1 MTTHA
6 KKLSLLDAGW
16 LSMETLESPMHVG
29 SLQLYALPDNAPEDY
44 LANLYAEMLKGNQFC
59 FPFNRKLKYR
69 LPGALDAAW
78 IVDEAMDIEYHVRHS
93 ALPKPGRV
101 RELLALVSRLHAHRL
116 DRRRPMWE
124 CHLIEGLEG
133 NRFAIYVKMHHS
145 LIDGVAGSRLLQS
158 RLSDTP
164 QVLAIAPWSVH
175 WERPKTPKSIKQA
188 VFSPIK
194 QVNSL
199 ARSTKQIIDMT
210 KLPRDGYA
218 RAIYQ
223 APDTLFNQPV
233 TPARRFAAQSWSLS
247 RIKAAGAK
255 HGATLNDIFLAM
267 CAGCVREYLL
277 SQDALPQEPL
287 VAQVPVAL
295 RSVDAADE
303 GGNAITAV
311 QVNLG
316 THLADPIERLRVIKE
331 SVQVAKKRLGAL
343 PSDDVFN
350 ITALTNL
357 PLLLGQITRISGR
370 LRRPLFNLVISNVP
384 GPKVPLYLGD
394 AQLLANYPVSLI
406 WHGYALNITV
416 QSYCDNLDVGIIA
429 CRNNVPRVQR
439 MLDYMEAA
447 LVELE

>member
-1 MTTHA
+1 
-6 KKLSLLDAGW
+6 
-16 LSMETLESPMHVG
+16 V
-29 SLQLYALPDNAPEDY
+29 
-44 LANLYAEMLKGNQFC
+44 
-59 FPFNRKLKYR
+59 
-69 LPGALDAAW
+69 
-78 IVDEAMDIEYHVRHS
+78 
-93 ALPKPGRV
+93 
-101 RELLALVSRLHAHRL
+101 
-116 DRRRPMWE
+116 
-124 CHLIEGLEG
+124 
-133 NRFAIYVKMHHS
+133 
-145 LIDGVAGSRLLQS
+145 
-158 RLSDTP
+158 
-164 QVLAIAPWSVH
+164 AIAPWSVH

-194 QVNSL
+194 QINSL

-233 TPARRFAAQSWSLS
+233 TPSRRFAAQSWSLT
-247 RIKAAGAK
+247 RIKTAGAK

-277 SQDALPQEPL
+277 SQDALPTEPL

-331 SVQVAKKRLGAL
+331 SIQAAKKRLGAL

-357 PLLLGQITRISGR
+357 PLLLGQVTRISGR